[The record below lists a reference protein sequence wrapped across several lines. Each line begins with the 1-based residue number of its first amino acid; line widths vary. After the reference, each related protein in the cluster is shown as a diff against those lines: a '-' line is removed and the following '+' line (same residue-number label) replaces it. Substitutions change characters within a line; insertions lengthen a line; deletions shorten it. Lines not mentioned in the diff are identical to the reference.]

1 MKILLV
7 LFLMCSLLLCG
18 AAKDTKSSDAKKAK
32 GKAKTAK
39 TVTAKKKAATPKAA
53 ASGKKGTD
61 KAAPKAAA
69 AGKKGTDK
77 AAPKAAAPVPAAPV
91 PAAAPK
97 AAAPKVPTAVPA
109 PEREPVRNVTVD
121 FRGGKILCAE
131 ISSLFPSGVK
141 GFDEKNFAFL
151 PARRVYAA
159 VTMLCDS
166 DRALSIHDYCLDVYG
181 HQPCVAIKEGSGAF
195 ISSPEKVF
203 RVNPK
208 TRYTLLFILDAAV
221 TGSQDERCNI
231 KALCDD
237 GAFSRTLVLFKNIGN
252 KPFTAPG
259 RIPLSGL
266 IPDKK

>member
-39 TVTAKKKAATPKAA
+39 TVTAKKKAA
-53 ASGKKGTD
+53 
-61 KAAPKAAA
+61 APKAAA
-69 AGKKGTDK
+69 AGKKGSAK
-77 AAPKAAAPVPAAPV
+77 AAPKAAPKAPAA
-91 PAAAPK
+91 PAAAP
-97 AAAPKVPTAVPA
+97 AAPKAPA
-109 PEREPVRNVTVD
+109 AGAAAKSEPVRNVAVD

-151 PARRVYAA
+151 PARRMYAA
-159 VTMLCDS
+159 VTMLCDP
-166 DRALSIHDYCLDVYG
+166 DRFLSIHDYCLDVYG

-221 TGSQDERCNI
+221 AGSQDEYCNI

-237 GAFSRTLVLFKNIGN
+237 GAFSKTLVLFKNIGN

-266 IPDKK
+266 IPEKK

>member
-39 TVTAKKKAATPKAA
+39 TVTAKKKAA
-53 ASGKKGTD
+53 
-61 KAAPKAAA
+61 APKAAA
-69 AGKKGTDK
+69 AGKKGSAK
-77 AAPKAAAPVPAAPV
+77 AAPKAAAPKAPAA
-91 PAAAPK
+91 PAAAP
-97 AAAPKVPTAVPA
+97 AVPKA
-109 PEREPVRNVTVD
+109 PAAGAAVKSEPVRNVAVD

-151 PARRVYAA
+151 PARRMYAA
-159 VTMLCDS
+159 VTMLCDP
-166 DRALSIHDYCLDVYG
+166 DRFLSIHDYCLDVYG

-208 TRYTLLFILDAAV
+208 TRYTLLFVLDAAV
-221 TGSQDERCNI
+221 AGSQDEYCNI

-237 GAFSRTLVLFKNIGN
+237 GAFSKTLVLFKNIGN

-266 IPDKK
+266 IPEKK

>member
-39 TVTAKKKAATPKAA
+39 TVTAKKKAA
-53 ASGKKGTD
+53 
-61 KAAPKAAA
+61 PKAAA
-69 AGKKGTDK
+69 AGKKDSGK
-77 AAPKAAAPVPAAPV
+77 AAPKAAAPV

-151 PARRVYAA
+151 PARRMYAA

-208 TRYTLLFILDAAV
+208 TKYTLLFILDAAV

-237 GAFSRTLVLFKNIGN
+237 GAFSKTLVLFKNIGN